1 MPRKSV
7 DAKTLRFLFGKSG
20 NKCAFPD
27 CCEPIFE
34 DDGTLT
40 GECCHIEAFSRGGAR
55 YNPETAIEDK
65 NAEGN
70 LILLCSRHHKIIDSH
85 PQEYTTVRLKEIKQ
99 QHEKQYLRDTRELN
113 DKMLF
118 ALRQSMKNYW
128 RELQEID
135 KLADDGLKI
144 PINPNIGIV
153 SLISVLEDY
162 FEEFEFII
170 NQLRYDDM
178 TTLDDLE
185 SLCEAADI
193 DFAQFDKI
201 PYYENPLWNRSWEPL
216 NIAFPNKSREFK
228 LIFLQLSVK
237 ILEGLS
243 VYNDEYKVQLEQ
255 YKQKLKEFHE
265 HNYYN
270 D

>member
-40 GECCHIEAFSRGGAR
+40 GECCHIEAYSRGGAR
-55 YNPETAIEDK
+55 YNPETTIEDK

-85 PQEYTTVRLKEIKQ
+85 PQEYTTARLKEIKQ

-118 ALRQSMKNYW
+118 ALRKSMKDFWYD
-128 RELQEID
+128 LQEID
-135 KLADDGLKI
+135 KLANDHLKI
-144 PINPNIGIV
+144 EINTDANIEELQQNIEEWFNR
-153 SLISVLEDY
+153 LERIIEHLEDSDRT
-162 FEEFEFII
+162 II
-170 NQLRYDDM
+170 K
-178 TTLDDLE
+178 DLK
-185 SLCEAADI
+185 SLCKRVDI
-193 DFAQFDKI
+193 DYSLFEQI
-201 PYYENPLWNRSWEPL
+201 PYYENRLFNRNWEMFAL
-216 NIAFPNKSREFK
+216 GFPNHIKHLK
-228 LIFLQLSVK
+228 LYYLELCVK
-237 ILEGLS
+237 
-243 VYNDEYKVQLEQ
+243 VYEKLVTQEPEYGTQLEQ
-255 YKQKLKEFHE
+255 YKKRLKEHHE

>member
-40 GECCHIEAFSRGGAR
+40 GECCHIEVFSRGGAR

-99 QHEKQYLRDTRELN
+99 QHEKQYLCDTRELN

-118 ALRQSMKNYW
+118 AIRQSMKNYW

-135 KLADDGLKI
+135 KLADNGLKI

-178 TTLDDLE
+178 ATLDDME
-185 SLCEAADI
+185 SLCEAADV

-201 PYYENPLWNRSWEPL
+201 PYYENPLWNRSWELL
-216 NIAFPNKSREFK
+216 NIGFPNKSREFK

-243 VYNDEYKVQLEQ
+243 AHNDEYNVQLEQ
-255 YKQKLKEFHE
+255 YKQKLKQFHE